1 MPDLESVRGFLTDD
15 ELEAAKIAFIDDF
28 MARDAFATKY
38 NSLDNTAYVDTL
50 LQTAGV
56 MLSNRQALIDSL
68 NAGTQSQ
75 AQVLRQIAESSEVYQ
90 KYYNQAF
97 VVMEYF
103 AYLR

>member
-75 AQVLRQIAESSEVYQ
+75 AQCCARSPRAVRSIRSTTTKHLW
-90 KYYNQAF
+90 
-97 VVMEYF
+97 
-103 AYLR
+103 